1 MTDPLNAKPQNAA
14 RRLFLGRAALAVA
27 GGTAAAAAG
36 LAASPAQAA
45 VTQTL
50 AHYQGTP
57 KGKASCTTC
66 SQFVTPNACK
76 VVSGVVAPTG
86 WCLLFA
92 PKM

>member
-1 MTDPLNAKPQNAA
+1 MTDPLNAKPQNTA
-14 RRLFLGRAALAVA
+14 RRLFLGRAARAVA

-45 VTQTL
+45 VSQTL

-66 SQFVTPNACK
+66 SQFITPNACK

>member
-1 MTDPLNAKPQNAA
+1 MTDPLNSRPLNSA
-14 RRLFLGRAALAVA
+14 RRLFLGRAALALA
-27 GGTAAAAAG
+27 GGAAAAAS
-36 LAASPAQAA
+36 LAAGPARSA

-50 AHYQGTP
+50 AHYQGSP

-86 WCLLFA
+86 WCLLFTQ
-92 PKM
+92 KM